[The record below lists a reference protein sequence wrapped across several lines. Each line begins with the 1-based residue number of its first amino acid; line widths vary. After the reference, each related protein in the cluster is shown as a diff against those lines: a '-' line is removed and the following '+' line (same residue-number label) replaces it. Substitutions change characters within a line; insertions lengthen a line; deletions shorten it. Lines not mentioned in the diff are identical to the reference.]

1 VDKRTRELEREYRAV
16 VEEILEL
23 RGDDGRISAFLR
35 AIAEPGALADSAG
48 YSPNISYEQKV
59 ELLRTLDVTDRLEL
73 AVKLQRESLAELQ
86 VRKRIREDVQE
97 GAEKQQREYFLRKQ
111 MDSIRKELGD
121 DDASVAQEYRAKI
134 DEALMPDGRLFVEV
148 EEHPDPTGTLD
159 GKTRNLEREYRA
171 VVEEILELRGDDGRV
186 SAFVRSISEPG
197 SLADTSGYSPDL
209 RYEQK
214 LTLLQTL
221 DVAER
226 LELALGYQRERL
238 AEMQVRKRIRDDV
251 ESGAEK
257 QQRDYFLR
265 KQMDSIRKELGEDDA
280 SVVEEY
286 RTKIAESGMPDD
298 VREQA
303 EKELGRLERL
313 GEQTAESSVIR
324 TYIDWL
330 LAVPWSHRSEERLD
344 PTHAREVLDTD
355 HAGLEDV
362 KDRIVEYIAVK
373 KLRQERGITEDKR
386 SGAILTLIGPP
397 GTGKTSI
404 GESIARA
411 TGREFVRM
419 SLGGVRDE
427 AEIRGHRRTYI
438 GALPGRLV
446 RALRD
451 AGTMNPV
458 IMLDEV
464 DKVGADWRGDPS
476 SALLEVLDPAQNHS
490 FRDHYLDVE
499 LDLSGVLF
507 IATANVADT
516 IPGPLL
522 DRMEVIRF
530 DGYTTTEKVAIARGY
545 LWPRQLERNGLR
557 SEEVEISDELL
568 LSVVT
573 EYTREAGVRQ
583 LERELGTLLRKT
595 ATKIAAN
602 ESHAPVLL
610 DLDALRDA
618 LGRQKHFQES
628 AIRTAVPGVATG
640 LAVTGTGGDVLF
652 VEATAMNGK
661 PGLTLTG
668 QLGDV
673 MKESAQIA
681 LSYVRGHADEL
692 GIDPMAFEERQFH
705 VHVPAG
711 AIPKDGPSAGVTMVT
726 ALASLLSGRPVRH
739 TVGMTGEVTLQG
751 RVLPI
756 GGLKQKVLAAH
767 AAGLTEV
774 VLPERNR
781 GDLDDV
787 PKEVRDAMT
796 FHPAMT
802 VNEVL
807 AAALEPAPVHSN
819 A

>member
-1 VDKRTRELEREYRAV
+1 MEPIPMPSSSEQHPPTPSQPKQVLRLIPLDDTVVFPSMGIPLTIDVGDDERVVLVPRHENEFLEVGTIAEVSEQIRLPGGGRAIPISGEHRALIGAAQTGPEGELRVDIDERPDEVPTDKRTRELEREYRAT

-48 YSPNISYEQKV
+48 YSPNLSYEQKV
-59 ELLRTLDVTDRLEL
+59 ELLRTLDVAERLEL

-121 DDASVAQEYRAKI
+121 DEASVAEEYRAKI
-134 DEALMPDGRLFVEV
+134 
-148 EEHPDPTGTLD
+148 
-159 GKTRNLEREYRA
+159 
-171 VVEEILELRGDDGRV
+171 
-186 SAFVRSISEPG
+186 
-197 SLADTSGYSPDL
+197 
-209 RYEQK
+209 
-214 LTLLQTL
+214 
-221 DVAER
+221 
-226 LELALGYQRERL
+226 
-238 AEMQVRKRIRDDV
+238 
-251 ESGAEK
+251 
-257 QQRDYFLR
+257 
-265 KQMDSIRKELGEDDA
+265 EDA
-280 SVVEEY
+280 
-286 RTKIAESGMPDD
+286 GMPEE
-298 VREQA
+298 VHEQA
-303 EKELGRLERL
+303 LKELGRLERM
-313 GEQTAESSVIR
+313 GEQTGESSMIR
-324 TYIDWL
+324 TYLDWL
-330 LAVPWSHRSEERLD
+330 IAVPWSKRSEEHLD
-344 PTHAREVLDTD
+344 PVAARAVLDSD

-362 KDRIVEYIAVK
+362 KDRVTEYLAVR
-373 KLRQERGITEDKR
+373 KLRQDRGIEADPK

-438 GALPGRLV
+438 GAMPGRLV

-464 DKVGADWRGDPS
+464 DKVGADWRGNPS
-476 SALLEVLDPAQNHS
+476 SALLEVPDPAQNPS
-490 FRDHYLDVE
+490 FRDTYLDLE
-499 LDLSGVLF
+499 LDLSGVMF

-516 IPGPLL
+516 VPGPLL

-530 DGYTTTEKVAIARGY
+530 DGYTTSEKVAIARGY
-545 LWPRQLERNGLR
+545 LWPRQLERNGLKA
-557 SEEVEISDELL
+557 EEVESTDELL
-568 LSVVT
+568 GTITT
-573 EYTREAGVRQ
+573 EYTRGAGVRQ
-583 LERELGTLLRKT
+583 LERDLGTVLRKT
-595 ATKIAAN
+595 ATNIASGKK
-602 ESHAPVLL
+602 EAPVTI
-610 DLDALRDA
+610 DLDVVRDA
-618 LGRQKHFQES
+618 LGRQRHFQES

-640 LAVTGTGGDVLF
+640 LAVTGAGGDGLF
-652 VEATAMNGK
+652 IEATAMQGE

-692 GIDPMAFEERQFH
+692 GIDPHRFEDRSFH

-726 ALASLLSGRPVRH
+726 ALTSLLSQRPVRH
-739 TVGMTGEVTLQG
+739 TVGMTGEGTLQG

-787 PKEVRDAMT
+787 PEEVREQMT
-796 FHPAMT
+796 FHVAMT
-802 VNEVL
+802 IDEVL
-807 AAALEPAPVHSN
+807 NVALEPAAVQS
-819 A
+819 AAA

>member
-1 VDKRTRELEREYRAV
+1 MSRLLLVPLDDVVVFPGMSLTLAIDAGDEDRVLLVPRHEQEFAAIGTVAEVSNRVRLPGGGRAV
-16 VEEILEL
+16 
-23 RGDDGRISAFLR
+23 
-35 AIAEPGALADSAG
+35 
-48 YSPNISYEQKV
+48 
-59 ELLRTLDVTDRLEL
+59 
-73 AVKLQRESLAELQ
+73 ELQ
-86 VRKRIREDVQE
+86 GLHRGVA
-97 GAEKQQREYFLRKQ
+97 GA
-111 MDSIRKELGD
+111 
-121 DDASVAQEYRAKI
+121 AQT
-134 DEALMPDGRLFVEV
+134 LPDGRLFVEV
-148 EEHPDPTGTLD
+148 DEQTDPVPVD

-171 VVEEILELRGDDGRV
+171 VVEEILEVRGDDGRI
-186 SAFVRSISEPG
+186 SAFLRSISEPG
-197 SLADTSGYSPDL
+197 TLADTSGYSPDL
-209 RYEQK
+209 NYDQK
-214 LTLLQTL
+214 VRLLQTL
-221 DVAER
+221 DVTER
-226 LELALGYQRERL
+226 LELALSYQRERL
-238 AEMQVRKRIRDDV
+238 AELQVRKRIRDDV

-257 QQRDYFLR
+257 QQREYFLR
-265 KQMDSIRKELGEDDA
+265 KQMESIRKELDEDDA
-280 SVVEEY
+280 SIVEEY
-286 RTKIAESGMPDD
+286 RTKIEEAGMPEHA
-298 VREQA
+298 REQA
-303 EKELGRLERL
+303 DKELGRLERM
-313 GEQTAESSVIR
+313 GEQSAESSMIR
-324 TYIDWL
+324 SYLDWL
-330 LAVPWSHRSEERLD
+330 IAVPWSENSEEKLD
-344 PTHAREVLDTD
+344 PAHAREILDED

-373 KLRQERGITEDKR
+373 KLRVDRGITEDKR

-411 TGREFVRM
+411 TGRKFVRM

-476 SALLEVLDPAQNHS
+476 AALLEVLDPAQNHS
-490 FRDHYLDVE
+490 FRDHYLDLE
-499 LDLSGVLF
+499 LDLSGVMF

-530 DGYTTTEKVAIARGY
+530 DGYTTSEKVAIARGY

-557 SEEVEISDELL
+557 SEEVEVSDQLVET
-568 LSVVT
+568 VAI

-583 LERELGTLLRKT
+583 LERDLGTLLRKT
-595 ATKIAAN
+595 ATKIASAKAT
-602 ESHAPVLL
+602 APVTL
-610 DLDALRDA
+610 DLDAVRDA
-618 LGRQKHFQES
+618 LGRQRFFQES
-628 AIRTAVPGVATG
+628 AVRTAVPGVATG
-640 LAVTGTGGDVLF
+640 LAVTGAGGDVLF
-652 VEATAMNGK
+652 VEATAMPGK

-681 LSYVRGHADEL
+681 LSYVRGHAGDLNINPAQFEDE
-692 GIDPMAFEERQFH
+692 AFH

-726 ALASLLSGRPVRH
+726 ALTSLLSRRPVKH

-756 GGLKQKVLAAH
+756 GGVKQKVLAAH
-767 AAGLTEV
+767 AAGLTDV

-787 PKEVRDAMT
+787 PAEVREQMT
-796 FHPAMT
+796 FHFAMT
-802 VNEVL
+802 VDEVL
-807 AAALEPAPVHSN
+807 GVALESASVAPAAA
-819 A
+819 

>member
-1 VDKRTRELEREYRAV
+1 MSRLLLVPLDDAVVFPGMSVTLAVDPGGDERVLLIPRHETAFAKVGTVAEVTDRIRLPGGAEAVSLRGLHRGVAGAARTGADGELRVDVEPHPDDVPVDGRTRE
-16 VEEILEL
+16 
-23 RGDDGRISAFLR
+23 
-35 AIAEPGALADSAG
+35 
-48 YSPNISYEQKV
+48 
-59 ELLRTLDVTDRLEL
+59 
-73 AVKLQRESLAELQ
+73 
-86 VRKRIREDVQE
+86 
-97 GAEKQQREYFLRKQ
+97 
-111 MDSIRKELGD
+111 
-121 DDASVAQEYRAKI
+121 
-134 DEALMPDGRLFVEV
+134 
-148 EEHPDPTGTLD
+148 
-159 GKTRNLEREYRA
+159 LEREYRA

-186 SAFVRSISEPG
+186 SAFVRSITEPG
-197 SLADTSGYSPDL
+197 ALADTSGYSPDL
-209 RYEQK
+209 SFEQK
-214 LTLLQTL
+214 VELLETL
-221 DVAER
+221 DVTER
-226 LELALGYQRERL
+226 LELALRFQRERL
-238 AEMQVRKRIRDDV
+238 AELQVRRRIREDV
-251 ESGAEK
+251 QEGAER
-257 QQRDYFLR
+257 QQREYFLR
-265 KQMDSIRKELGEDDA
+265 KQMESIRRELGDDDA

-286 RTKIAESGMPDD
+286 RTKIDKAGMPED
-298 VREQA
+298 VRGQA
-303 EKELGRLERL
+303 DRELGRLERM
-313 GEQTAESSVIR
+313 GEQSPESSTIR
-324 TYIDWL
+324 SYLDWL
-330 LAVPWSHRSEERLD
+330 IAVPWSKRSDERLD
-344 PTHAREVLDTD
+344 PAHAREVLDTD
-355 HAGLEDV
+355 HAGLHDV
-362 KDRIVEYIAVK
+362 KDRIVEDLAVR
-373 KLRQERGITEDKR
+373 KLREDRGIEEDKR

-411 TGREFVRM
+411 LNREFVRM

-507 IATANVADT
+507 IATANLADT

-530 DGYTTTEKVAIARGY
+530 DGYTTSEKVAIARGY

-557 SEEVEISDELL
+557 TEEVEITDELL
-568 LSVVT
+568 RTIAT

-595 ATKIAAN
+595 ATAIASGSA
-602 ESHAPVLL
+602 EAPVVIEL
-610 DLDALRDA
+610 DLVRDA
-618 LGRQKHFQES
+618 LGRQRHFQES

-640 LAVTGTGGDVLF
+640 LAVTGAGGDVLF
-652 VEATAMNGK
+652 VEATAMQGK
-661 PGLTLTG
+661 AGLTLTG

-692 GIDPMAFEERQFH
+692 QIDSNAFEDRSFH

-756 GGLKQKVLAAH
+756 GGVKQKVLAAH
-767 AAGLTEV
+767 AAGLTDV

-781 GDLDDV
+781 GDLDEV
-787 PKEVRDAMT
+787 PEEVRDAMK
-796 FHPAMT
+796 FHFAMT
-802 VNEVL
+802 IDEVL
-807 AAALEPAPVHSN
+807 NVALEPAPLRS
-819 A
+819 AA

>member
-1 VDKRTRELEREYRAV
+1 LAQRVALLEKVDVIE
-16 VEEILEL
+16 
-23 RGDDGRISAFLR
+23 
-35 AIAEPGALADSAG
+35 
-48 YSPNISYEQKV
+48 
-59 ELLRTLDVTDRLEL
+59 RLEYAL
-73 AVKLQRESLAELQ
+73 QLQRERLAELQ
-86 VRKRIREDVQE
+86 VRRRIREDVESDAQ
-97 GAEKQQREYFLRKQ
+97 KQQREYVLRKQ
-111 MDSIRKELGD
+111 ME
-121 DDASVAQEYRAKI
+121 
-134 DEALMPDGRLFVEV
+134 
-148 EEHPDPTGTLD
+148 
-159 GKTRNLEREYRA
+159 
-171 VVEEILELRGDDGRV
+171 
-186 SAFVRSISEPG
+186 
-197 SLADTSGYSPDL
+197 
-209 RYEQK
+209 
-214 LTLLQTL
+214 
-221 DVAER
+221 
-226 LELALGYQRERL
+226 
-238 AEMQVRKRIRDDV
+238 
-251 ESGAEK
+251 
-257 QQRDYFLR
+257 
-265 KQMDSIRKELGEDDA
+265 SIRKELGEDGA
-280 SVVEEY
+280 SVVDEY
-286 RTKIAESGMPDD
+286 RQKIGEAEMPED

-303 EKELGRLERL
+303 ERELRRLESM
-313 GEQTAESSVIR
+313 GEGSGESSMIR
-324 TYIDWL
+324 TYLDWL
-330 LAVPWSHRSEERLD
+330 IAVPWSKRSEERLD
-344 PTHAREVLDTD
+344 PQHAREVLDND

-362 KDRIVEYIAVK
+362 KDRITEYIAVR
-373 KLRQERGITEDKR
+373 KLRRERGLSEEGR
-386 SGAILTLIGPP
+386 GAGAILTLIGPP

-458 IMLDEV
+458 IVLDEV

-476 SALLEVLDPAQNHS
+476 AALLEVLDPAQNHS

-499 LDLSGVLF
+499 LDLSQVLF
-507 IATANVADT
+507 LATANVAET

-530 DGYTTTEKVAIARGY
+530 DGYTVEEKVAIARGY
-545 LWPRQLERNGLR
+545 LWPRQRERNGLR
-557 SEEVEISDELL
+557 EDEVAVSDDVLRL
-568 LSVVT
+568 VVS

-583 LERELGTLLRKT
+583 LERELGTVLRKT
-595 ATKIAAN
+595 ATKIASGAVQ
-602 ESHAPVLL
+602 APVEV
-610 DLDALRDA
+610 DVDAVRGA
-618 LGRQKHFQES
+618 LGRQKFFQEA

-652 VEATAMNGK
+652 VEATGMRGK
-661 PGLTLTG
+661 DGLVLTG

-673 MKESAQIA
+673 MKESARIA

-692 GIDPMAFEERQFH
+692 GIDERAFDDREFH

-711 AIPKDGPSAGVTMVT
+711 AIPKDGPSAGVTMTT

-767 AAGLTEV
+767 AAGLTDV

-787 PKEVRDAMT
+787 PEDVREEMT
-796 FHPAMT
+796 FHPVMT
-802 VNEVL
+802 IGEVL
-807 AAALEPAPVHSN
+807 DVALEPKPAL
-819 A
+819 AQAA